1 MWHLDAVRGELT
13 SHPVSTA
20 GKQMREFICMAFSP
34 DFEYL
39 FAGTTTGDIA
49 IALMKNRVIQTWVS
63 ICSGGAMSMV
73 CLPSSQSCRL
83 IVGGGDGTVTLLVGH
98 DPLSVRED
106 KQIRVDGALAS
117 MSMSSDGIEV
127 MAVST
132 LGSTFQIRSRDLSVK
147 LHNQVS
153 SGENYDI
160 AYPGSISDLFLTCGS
175 DGLVTLWDAN
185 DYSARLRCPTKM
197 GAHPVCVAA
206 SEDIIVSG
214 CSDGRLLSY
223 DFAQGHNLC
232 QIDNAHKGWVT
243 TVKLAS
249 NVRFVVSGGVEGE
262 LRIWEL
268 KTRDMISHM
277 KEHVARINDL
287 KLFPNDQYAISASR
301 DRCLLTWDLRAEKRL
316 THHREKHGGINCLAV
331 ASNQTSVITAG
342 QEKTLTYWDLRMA
355 DPVRNVNVDEEINS
369 VSLSPD
375 DRYLVTAGTSHVVR
389 VYDVNTSLE
398 KSVGS

>member
-1 MWHLDAVRGELT
+1 
-13 SHPVSTA
+13 
-20 GKQMREFICMAFSP
+20 
-34 DFEYL
+34 
-39 FAGTTTGDIA
+39 
-49 IALMKNRVIQTWVS
+49 
-63 ICSGGAMSMV
+63 MSMV
-73 CLPSSQSCRL
+73 CLPSTQSCRL

-98 DPLSVRED
+98 EPMSIREE

-117 MSMSSDGIEV
+117 MSMASDGMEV

-132 LGSTFQIRSRDLSVK
+132 GGSSYQVRSRDLSVK

-153 SGENYDI
+153 PGEHYDI

-185 DYSARLRCPTKM
+185 DYSARLRCPTRA

-223 DFAQGHNLC
+223 DFAQGKNLWH
-232 QIDNAHKGWVT
+232 IDNAHNKGVT
-243 TVKLAS
+243 SVKIAS
-249 NVRFVVSGGVEGE
+249 NVRFVLSGGVDGE
-262 LRIWEL
+262 LRIWEF
-268 KTRDMISHM
+268 KTRDMISQM
-277 KEHVARINDL
+277 KEHVARINDM
-287 KLFPNDQYAISASR
+287 KLFPNDQYAVSASR

-316 THHREKHGGINCLAV
+316 TQHRENHGGINCLAV

-355 DPVRNVNVDEEINS
+355 DPVRTVNLDEEVNTI
-369 VSLSPD
+369 SLSPD
-375 DRYLVTAGTSHVVR
+375 DRYLVTAGTGQVVR
-389 VYDVNTSLE
+389 VYDVNSSLE
-398 KSVGS
+398 KSVGTGHSRAVQKLSFSPDGKQVVSVGLDHSIMVWNFYA